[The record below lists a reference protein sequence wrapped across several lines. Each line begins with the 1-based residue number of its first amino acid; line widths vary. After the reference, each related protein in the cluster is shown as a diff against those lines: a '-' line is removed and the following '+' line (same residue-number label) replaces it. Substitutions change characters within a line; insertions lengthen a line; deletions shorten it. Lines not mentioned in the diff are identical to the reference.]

1 MACRFRSQTDHRTG
15 RMQCLYCRLQR
26 SFLGRQ
32 HCPSRKYLPTCIL
45 RKSKLT
51 TYHQIR
57 SKALIHNA
65 ISFIAPTVG
74 LIAGLVGT
82 SFFYGV
88 NASNTTSSLQSWSC
102 QWSAIDMNMKP
113 HFRTLC
119 KESKAALYLMVMMIP
134 LQVIVMSTLAI
145 GAIIEKKQQHV
156 VVHESKGS
164 PAMS

>member
-1 MACRFRSQTDHRTG
+1 
-15 RMQCLYCRLQR
+15 
-26 SFLGRQ
+26 
-32 HCPSRKYLPTCIL
+32 
-45 RKSKLT
+45 
-51 TYHQIR
+51 
-57 SKALIHNA
+57 LIHNA